1 MTHSSTESAA
11 REFISPAARLRFI
24 SSNILIGVLF
34 AFFAYAAFLN
44 WRTTGHLQSLI
55 LAFQELLIV
64 GLAIT
69 RHHSVAE
76 TRSIWDWIVALL
88 GTAAPLLQRPAPT
101 AIEEAAPLLQQPLLT
116 GPLLNSLGLLLQI
129 VGAILATIA
138 IFSLGRSF
146 GIVAANRGVRTSGFY
161 RFVRHPLYG
170 SYLVGYLGFLLGNL
184 SVWNIVLIAI
194 TILCQYARAVA
205 EERILLQ
212 DPIYQAY
219 AQQVRYRFLPY
230 IF

>member
-1 MTHSSTESAA
+1 MTHSPTDPPA
-11 REFISPAARLRFI
+11 RRFISPTARLQFVI
-24 SSNILIGVLF
+24 TNILLGVLF
-34 AFFAYAAFLN
+34 AFFAYAAFQS
-44 WRTTGHLQSLI
+44 WRNSGHIQSLI

-69 RHHSVAE
+69 RHHSIVE
-76 TRSIWDWIVALL
+76 SRSPWDWGVALL
-88 GTAAPLLQRPAPT
+88 GTAAPLLQRPGGLEAP
-101 AIEEAAPLLQQPLLT
+101 ALEPI
-116 GPLLNSLGLLLQI
+116 GLALQI
-129 VGAILATIA
+129 VGTVLATIA
-138 IFSLGRSF
+138 VASLGRSF

-170 SYLVGYLGFLLGNL
+170 SYMVSYFGFLLGNL
-184 SVWNIVLIAI
+184 SIWNVALIVI

-212 DPIYQAY
+212 DPAYQAY
-219 AQQVRYRFLPY
+219 VRQVRYRFIPY

>member
-1 MTHSSTESAA
+1 MTHSS
-11 REFISPAARLRFI
+11 RETAERKFISPAARLRFI
-24 SSNILIGVLF
+24 GSNILIGVLF
-34 AFFAYAAFLN
+34 AFFAYAAFLS
-44 WRTTGHLQSLI
+44 WRKSGHIQSLV

-69 RHHSVAE
+69 RHHSLVE
-76 TRSIWDWIVALL
+76 SRSLWDWVVALL
-88 GTAAPLLQRPAPT
+88 GTAAPLLQRPGLALT
-101 AIEEAAPLLQQPLLT
+101 ALEPI
-116 GPLLNSLGLLLQI
+116 GLALQI
-129 VGAILATIA
+129 LGAVLATIA
-138 IFSLGRSF
+138 VASLGRSF

-184 SVWNIVLIAI
+184 SIWNVALIAI
-194 TILCQYARAVA
+194 TILCQYVRAVA

-219 AQQVRYRFLPY
+219 ARQVRYRFIPY

>member
-1 MTHSSTESAA
+1 MAHSSTEPAE
-11 REFISPAARLRFI
+11 RKFISPAARLRFI
-24 SSNILIGVLF
+24 GSNILIGVLF
-34 AFFAYAAFLN
+34 AFFAFAAFMS
-44 WRTTGHLQSLI
+44 WRRNGHIQSLV

-76 TRSIWDWIVALL
+76 SRSAWDWLVASL

-101 AIEEAAPLLQQPLLT
+101 VVGDSVSLLQQPLIT
-116 GPLLNSLGLLLQI
+116 APLLESIGLVLQI
-129 VGAILATIA
+129 MSAILATVAVI
-138 IFSLGRSF
+138 SLGRSF

-170 SYLVGYLGFLLGNL
+170 SYMVGYLGFLLGNL
-184 SVWNIVLIAI
+184 SIWNVALIAI

-205 EERILLQ
+205 EERILLE
-212 DPIYQAY
+212 DPLYQAY
-219 AQQVRYRFLPY
+219 AQQVRYRFIPY

>member
-1 MTHSSTESAA
+1 MRHSSTDPPARKLISTAA
-11 REFISPAARLRFI
+11 RIRSFGF
-24 SSNILIGVLF
+24 NILIGVLF
-34 AFFAYAAFLN
+34 AFFAYAAFQN
-44 WRTTGHLQSLI
+44 WRNTGHIQSLI

-69 RHHSVAE
+69 RHHSIVE
-76 TRSIWDWIVALL
+76 SRSIWDWSVALL

-101 AIEEAAPLLQQPLLT
+101 LPALEPI
-116 GPLLNSLGLLLQI
+116 GLGLQI
-129 VGAILATIA
+129 IGTALATIA
-138 IFSLGRSF
+138 VASLGRSF

-170 SYLVGYLGFLLGNL
+170 SYMVGYLGFLLGNL
-184 SVWNIVLIAI
+184 SIWNIGLIAV

-205 EERILLQ
+205 EERILMQ
-212 DPIYQAY
+212 DPTYQIY
-219 AQQVRYRFLPY
+219 AQKVRYRFIPY